1 MAETDIRTPVGV
13 VVITHRARELLPRC
27 LPPLRESP
35 LSPRI
40 LVVNSD
46 SRDGTVEVARELGA
60 EVLVVPRHAF
70 NHGTTRELARR
81 HLGTPVV
88 VMLTP
93 DVRPLPG
100 MLERLVRPILAG
112 EAAVAYARQ
121 LPRGGADPI
130 ERFGRLFA
138 FPERSEVRGLDDYA
152 RCGTAAHYCSN
163 ACAAWW
169 QPALDAVGGFPP
181 TLVSEE
187 TVTVVRLLE
196 RGYRIA
202 YVADALCEHSHPTS
216 LLADFRR
223 QFDVGWTRSRYAREL
238 LSRGRD
244 EERGRAYLRG
254 LLRHLRREAPHLLP
268 YALLHTAVRYAGY
281 RLGRMAVHWPV
292 RFCRPF
298 SSQDY
303 FWDSAFA
310 PRLREALA

>member
-1 MAETDIRTPVGV
+1 MQGTTACDIGV
-13 VVITHRARELLPRC
+13 VVITHRARDLLPGC
-27 LPPLRESP
+27 IGPLRSSP
-35 LSPRI
+35 LRPRI

-46 SRDGTVEVARELGA
+46 SRDGTVEVARDLGA
-60 EVLVVPRHAF
+60 EVLVVPRRAF

-93 DVRPLPG
+93 DVRPYPD
-100 MLERLVRPILAG
+100 MLEKLVAPILRG

-121 LPRGGADPI
+121 LPRREADPI

-138 FPERSEVRGLDDYA
+138 FPEEGGVRDLASYRSM
-152 RCGTAAHYCSN
+152 GTATHYCSN

-169 QPALDAVGGFPP
+169 QPALDEVGGFPA

-196 RGYRIA
+196 RGHRIA

-216 LLADFRR
+216 LLGDFRR
-223 QFDVGWTRSRYAREL
+223 QFDVGWTRSLHAREL
-238 LSRGRD
+238 LARGGD
-244 EERGRAYLRG
+244 EGRGMAYLRG
-254 LLRHLRREAPHLLP
+254 LLAHLAREAPHLLP
-268 YALLHTAVRYAGY
+268 YALLHTALRYAGY
-281 RLGRMAVHWPV
+281 RLGRAALSWPP
-292 RFCRPF
+292 RLCRLF

-303 FWDSAFA
+303 FWDSAAA
-310 PRLREALA
+310 PALREALA